1 MSGRYAPLPT
11 QQPSRHVNR
20 ELDEAFGSDD
30 EDLDP
35 DQTHSSESTPLT
47 QNTSPSNRFSE
58 SSLKTGSDGAGV
70 AAYDFERDFDYARPP
85 PGSPPRASSGA
96 VPNDIG
102 NTNGVLPSSPVEPP
116 ILRPSFF
123 RRAVGAILPT
133 HYTRLPTSAGGS
145 LPAVRGGGTE
155 NDGVFSNVTAKPS
168 APARVRADD
177 GNIYMIPEEEQNVAP
192 PSYASAQADAVPSY
206 WETTVHAPPSLDTNA
221 GMIIE
226 DLPTGSTITL
236 VANLFI
242 SFFFQFVGFL
252 LTYLLHTTHAAKFG
266 SRAGLGLTL
275 IQYGFYSRTGADA
288 FGAPPP
294 EDVPADQLADTV
306 YASTSPNDTPTEETY
321 FMYFNSR
328 DFLSFLLMTL
338 GKQTTAKDGC
348 TIVNSLTPLGWFIF
362 ITSLIGFWRVK
373 HWESSIRASN
383 AQGSPT
389 PEEIERDIA
398 TRRHLEEA
406 FGFPLEDVP
415 SSSPRIPTQA
425 ELDEARLRRDLQAA
439 GMI

>member
-1 MSGRYAPLPT
+1 MPGRYAPLPT
-11 QQPSRHVNR
+11 QQPSRGADR

-30 EDLDP
+30 EDLEA
-35 DQTHSSESTPLT
+35 DQRHSEFTPLT
-47 QNTSPSNRFSE
+47 HNTSPANRCSE
-58 SSLKTGSDGAGV
+58 SSSKTGSDGAGV
-70 AAYDFERDFDYARPP
+70 AAYDFERDFDYVRPP
-85 PGSPPRASSGA
+85 PGSPPRLSAAA

-102 NTNGVLPSSPVEPP
+102 NTNGVLSTSPVEPP
-116 ILRPSFF
+116 VLRPSFF

-133 HYTRLPTSAGGS
+133 HYTQLPTSAGAS
-145 LPAVRGGGTE
+145 HPAVRGGGTE
-155 NDGVFSNVTAKPS
+155 NDGVFSNVAAKPS

-177 GNIYMIPEEEQNVAP
+177 GNIYLIPEEEQNVAP
-192 PSYASAQADAVPSY
+192 PSYSSAQADAVPPY
-206 WETTVHAPPSLDTNA
+206 WETTVHAPPGIDTDA

-226 DLPTGSTITL
+226 NLPTGSMVTL

-275 IQYGFYSRTGADA
+275 IQYGIYSRTGGDV
-288 FGAPPP
+288 FEAPIP
-294 EDVPADQLADTV
+294 EDAPDDQFTDTV
-306 YASTSPNDTPTEETY
+306 YASTSPNDVPSED
-321 FMYFNSR
+321 FHFFNSR
-328 DFLSFLLMTL
+328 DFLSFLLMT
-338 GKQTTAKDGC
+338 
-348 TIVNSLTPLGWFIF
+348 LGWFIF

-398 TRRHLEEA
+398 IRHNLEEVL
-406 FGFPLEDVP
+406 GLPLEDVP
-415 SSSPRIPTQA
+415 SAHATPPRIPTQA
-425 ELDEARLRRDLQAA
+425 ELDEARLRRDLRAA
-439 GMI
+439 GML